1 MAWNNDIGKVGEQ
14 LAQKHL
20 RDNGYAILE
29 TNWRLGKREADIIA
43 YREGLVVFVEV
54 KTRSSSLFGEPQ
66 EFVDYNKQ
74 RSYVKM
80 ANAYVLQRS
89 RSEEVRFDI
98 IAIEVGATGF
108 NLNHIENAFNAMDV
122 WNHSNIRRSSKCHS
136 LK

>member
-29 TNWRLGKREADIIA
+29 TNWRLGKMEADIIA

-54 KTRSSSLFGEPQ
+54 KTRSSSCFGEPQ
-66 EFVDYNKQ
+66 EFVDNKKQ
-74 RSYVKM
+74 RAYLKM
-80 ANAYVLQRS
+80 ANAYLLQRGY
-89 RSEEVRFDI
+89 SEEVRFDI

-108 NLNHIENAFNAMDV
+108 SLNHIENTFNAIDL
-122 WNHSNIRRSSKCHS
+122 WKRPARRCSGLRS